1 MSASDPEL
9 ERDRRVRNEAAAE
22 DAAGTTA
29 VARAPVGTRD
39 DAGRRIDAVYR
50 VRCAAADIEARA
62 QAIAL
67 EQSIEAPLAA
77 VGDARVL
84 REVVAR
90 VGDIT
95 PAGSQAFDVTIRIAV
110 ETTGS
115 EAGQLLNMLFG
126 NTSLHD
132 DVALVDAAFPA
143 EFALGFGGP
152 AFGIDGIRRITG
164 ATGRPLTC
172 SALKPLGLSAEA
184 LAALARTFALA
195 GIDVIK
201 DDHGLA
207 DQAAAPF
214 AERVRAVQ
222 RAVDEANRKTG
233 GRCVYAPSLSGHYG
247 RMCEQAAQATDC
259 GVRMFLVAPMI
270 AGVAALAALARR
282 VNAPIIAHPALAGA
296 ARIAP
301 ALLLGRLFRMFG
313 ADATIFPNAGGRF
326 GFSTAACDAIVD
338 AARGPWHGIAPVLPV
353 PAGGMT
359 VERVPE
365 IRAQFGADTML
376 LIGGSL
382 LAARDGLAQRCRDFV
397 AAVHGDTR

>member
-1 MSASDPEL
+1 MSPVAPAL
-9 ERDRRVRNEAAAE
+9 PQQR
-22 DAAGTTA
+22 T
-29 VARAPVGTRD
+29 VARDVVADARRD
-39 DAGRRIDAVYR
+39 ADDDPGRWIHAVYR
-50 VRCAAADIEARA
+50 VRAAAADIEARA
-62 QAIAL
+62 QAIAI

-90 VGDIT
+90 VTDIVPT
-95 PAGSQAFDVTIRIAV
+95 AAAMPAGPQGFDVTIRIAV
-110 ETTGS
+110 ETTGH

-132 DVALVDAAFPA
+132 DVVLVDAAFPPA
-143 EFALGFGGP
+143 FAQGFRGP
-152 AFGIDGIRRITG
+152 AFGIAGIRELTG

-172 SALKPLGLSAEA
+172 SALKPQGLPAAA
-184 LAALARTFALA
+184 LARIARTFALA

-214 AERVRAVQ
+214 AERVREVQ
-222 RAVDEANRKTG
+222 RAVDEANHETG
-233 GRCVYAPSLSGHYG
+233 GRTVYAPSLSGHFG
-247 RMCEQAAQATDC
+247 SMREQVAHARDC

-270 AGVAALAALARR
+270 AGVATLAALVRE

-301 ALLLGRLFRMFG
+301 PLLLGSLFRMFG
-313 ADATIFPNAGGRF
+313 ADATIFPNVGGRF
-326 GFSTAACDAIVD
+326 GFSKGTCNAIAD
-338 AARGPWHGIAPVLPV
+338 AAREPWHALAPALPV
-353 PAGGMT
+353 PAGGMS

-365 IRAQFGADTML
+365 IRAQFGVDTML

-382 LAARDGLAQRCRDFV
+382 LAAGDRLAERCRDFV
-397 AAVHGDTR
+397 AAVHGATR